1 MTICVGHNLLFLR
14 DLWLGVNAVKLK
26 LCNHKALWLRAAK
39 LFQQPISNNYA
50 HVTSVIAQKTQWFHF
65 WGLTFFDNCEHLQ
78 KCYFDYKKLSTWGDQ
93 SRQVTTR
100 CLDQRSSMNCLLR
113 ESFAPAWI
121 SLREN
126 KPKQI
131 NKSTSSKTNCELL
144 LFFSLKQKK
153 TPVVQLL
160 PLLFLQVTA
169 TVVKEEVHVLW

>member
-1 MTICVGHNLLFLR
+1 MISFLR
-14 DLWLGVNAVKLK
+14 ID
-26 LCNHKALWLRAAK
+26 
-39 LFQQPISNNYA
+39 I
-50 HVTSVIAQKTQWFHF
+50 
-65 WGLTFFDNCEHLQ
+65 FDNCEHLL

-131 NKSTSSKTNCELL
+131 NKNTSSKTNCKLL
-144 LFFSLKQKK
+144 LSFSLKQKK
-153 TPVVQLL
+153 HQLSNYYPSFSSRSR
-160 PLLFLQVTA
+160 PL
-169 TVVKEEVHVLW
+169 